1 MIEDTYCHVDDF
13 CKEFSNEWKKKL
25 IAGKE
30 KQRERATR
38 LSLSEIVTILISFQT
53 SGYRTFK
60 QYYAYLQ
67 QYYRAAFPGLV
78 SYSRFVR
85 LIPRVLVPATAFLQS
100 RMGAVTGISFVD
112 STSIKVCSN
121 KRISRNKVFKDV
133 AKRGKTTVGW
143 FYGFKCHIVVNE
155 VGELLSVCFTPG
167 NVDDRD
173 PVPTLSKK
181 LSGKLFGDK
190 GYVSQALFE
199 KLLANGVQFFT
210 GVRAN
215 MKNSLMNLTD
225 KLLLRKRSIIETIN
239 DQLKNISHLE
249 HSRHRSVANFFVH
262 LTTALSAYTFLPKK
276 PAINVSLGLS

>member
-1 MIEDTYCHVDDF
+1 MKVETYCQVDDF
-13 CKEFSNEWKKKL
+13 CKEFSYETTRKL
-25 IAGKE
+25 ISGKE
-30 KQRERATR
+30 KQRDRATK

-67 QYYRAAFPGLV
+67 QFHRGAFPCLV

-100 RMGAVTGISFVD
+100 RMGTVTGISFID
-112 STSIKVCSN
+112 STSIKVCTN

-133 AKRGKTTVGW
+133 AALGKTTIGW
-143 FYGFKCHIVVNE
+143 FFGFKCHIVVNE
-155 VGELLSVCFTPG
+155 LGELLAVCFTAG
-167 NVDDRD
+167 NVDDRK
-173 PVPTLSKK
+173 PVPVLSKR

-199 KLLANGVQFFT
+199 TLFEQGIKFFT

-215 MKNSLMNLTD
+215 MKNSLVEVTD

-239 DQLKNISHLE
+239 DQLKNISYLE
-249 HSRHRSVANFFVH
+249 HSRHRSVTNFFVH

-276 PAINVSLGLS
+276 PSINPVLVVA

>member
-1 MIEDTYCHVDDF
+1 MIEETYCHVDDF
-13 CKEFSNEWKKKL
+13 CKEFCFGREKNL
-25 IAGKE
+25 ITGGK
-30 KQRERATR
+30 KQRNRATQ
-38 LSLSEIVTILISFQT
+38 LSISEIVTILISFQT

-78 SYSRFVR
+78 SYARFVR
-85 LIPRVLVPATAFLQS
+85 LIPRALIPATAFLQS
-100 RMGAVTGISFVD
+100 RMGTVTGISFVD

-121 KRISRNKVFKDV
+121 KRISRNKVFKNV
-133 AKRGKTTVGW
+133 AKLGKTTIGW

-181 LSGKLFGDK
+181 LFGKLFGDK

-199 KLLANGVQFFT
+199 KLCARGIKFFS
-210 GVRAN
+210 GIRAN
-215 MKNSLMNLTD
+215 MKNSLMDLTD

-249 HSRHRSVANFFVH
+249 HSRHRSVMNFFVH
-262 LTTALSAYTFLPKK
+262 LTSALTAYTFLHKK
-276 PAINVSLGLS
+276 PSIYSNLGIA